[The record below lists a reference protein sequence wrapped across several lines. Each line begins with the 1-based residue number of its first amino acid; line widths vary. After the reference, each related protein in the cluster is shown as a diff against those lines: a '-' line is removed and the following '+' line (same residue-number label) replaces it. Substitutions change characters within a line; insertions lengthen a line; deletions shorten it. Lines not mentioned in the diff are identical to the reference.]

1 MRVNPSTAVILAILA
16 GTASAQGAGEK
27 VTDQGRLDAASG
39 NIGRMKDSLK
49 LVLGRAEQARSEKD
63 VVKLNCVNE
72 KLAQIKSL
80 IQVAERA
87 EVSLHE
93 AVAKKDGTGDS
104 DSSKIAIARRKVD
117 GLRSDAEQCVGQL
130 AYNVEERTTVEVEAP
145 SSLPARAQGLGVATR
160 EANPA
165 DAVTEI
171 GFGVGTDAPGS
182 WSRTF
187 SPPVIVRPPAASP
200 FQ

>member
-1 MRVNPSTAVILAILA
+1 MRAHLAVAVALATLA
-16 GTASAQGAGEK
+16 GGVSAQGAADK
-27 VTDQGRLDAASG
+27 VSDQAKLSAASD
-39 NIGRMKDSLK
+39 NLVRMKESLK
-49 LVLGRAEQARSEKD
+49 LVLSRAEQARTEKD

-93 AVAKKDGTGDS
+93 AVAKKDGSGDS

-117 GLRSDAEQCVGQL
+117 GLKSDAEQCVGQL

-145 SSLPARAQGLGVATR
+145 ASLPAKPQGLGVANR
-160 EANPA
+160 EDNPA
-165 DAVTEI
+165 DGVTEI
-171 GFGVGTDAPGS
+171 GFGVGTDAPGT
-182 WSRTF
+182 WDRTF
-187 SPPVIVRPPAASP
+187 SPPVIVRPDAASP
-200 FQ
+200 H

>member
-1 MRVNPSTAVILAILA
+1 MRKHLFVTFALALFA
-16 GTASAQGAGEK
+16 GGALAQGKADR
-27 VTDQGRLDAASG
+27 TDQEKLDAASD
-39 NIGRMKDSLK
+39 NLGRMKSSLK
-49 LVLGRAEQARSEKD
+49 QVLTKAEAARSEKD

-72 KLAQIKSL
+72 KLTQIKSL

-93 AVAKKDGTGDS
+93 AIAKKDGSGDS
-104 DSSKIAIARRKVD
+104 DSSKIAIARTKVD
-117 GLRSDAEQCVGQL
+117 GLRNDADQCVGQL

-145 SSLPARAQGLGVATR
+145 NSLPAKPRGLGVASR
-160 EANPA
+160 
-165 DAVTEI
+165 DASPVDGVTEI
-171 GFGVGTDAPGS
+171 GFGVGSDSPGT
-182 WSRTF
+182 WARTF